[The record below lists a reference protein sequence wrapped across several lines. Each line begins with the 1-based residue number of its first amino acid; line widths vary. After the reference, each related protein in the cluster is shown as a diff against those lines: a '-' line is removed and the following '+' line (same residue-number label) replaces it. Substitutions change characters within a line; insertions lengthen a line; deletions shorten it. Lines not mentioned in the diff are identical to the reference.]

1 MHIYKYILISR
12 GEFSGNSMDQLE
24 EDPCEDVDEGEE
36 YSGSSADDESGRSN
50 TPVEEGSALRLGD
63 KASFR

>member
-1 MHIYKYILISR
+1 
-12 GEFSGNSMDQLE
+12 MDQLE